1 MGEFRPIREGWP
13 GFLTR
18 GGLNV
23 GESLCG
29 YLKTYPIPIS
39 EKNEQNEMVN
49 IFGRLEN
56 KRESVIKDVREVL
69 FGARTAS

>member
-1 MGEFRPIREGWP
+1 M
-13 GFLTR
+13 
-18 GGLNV
+18 

-39 EKNEQNEMVN
+39 EKNEHNEMVN

-69 FGARTAS
+69 FSARTAS